1 MVREKKAIPW
11 GDDHVLITIRLT
23 KTHSSSLR
31 LSMFARVRYVGPPGS
46 GKTLLAQ
53 AVAGEANVPFFACSA
68 SEFVE
73 VYVGRGAA
81 RIRALF
87 AQARK
92 AAVQQQQQ
100 QRNQQ
105 HNSNQPPGPHQY
117 IHSVLHSM
125 FPWLASQLGAWDVPS
140 SSPVVSPSAS
150 SSSAPRCCRP
160 AASIL
165 FIDELD
171 ALGKSRM
178 SAGSNDEREQTLNQ
192 LLTELDG
199 FGTRER
205 EFTNNEEDDHG
216 GGDDAED
223 EEAGTVIV
231 IAATNRVD
239 VLDPAILRRFD
250 RQIHVGYPATPKARK
265 DVLLVHARR
274 VRCGAD
280 VDWDRIASDA
290 RTLGCS
296 GADLANLVNEAA
308 LLAVREG
315 SSVIEQ
321 DQLDHAARRIQNMKW
336 REDHP
341 GDLLL
346 GLRSA
351 GIR

>member
-1 MVREKKAIPW
+1 LLSA
-11 GDDHVLITIRLT
+11 LIL
-23 KTHSSSLR
+23 
-31 LSMFARVRYVGPPGS
+31 GPPGS

-87 AQARK
+87 SQARR

-100 QRNQQ
+100 QQRQQ
-105 HNSNQPPGPHQY
+105 NNNSQRGEAPPSPHQY
-117 IHSVLHSM
+117 IHSVLHSV
-125 FPWLASQLGAWDVPS
+125 FPWLASQLSTMDLSTS
-140 SSPVVSPSAS
+140 SSPALLPPATAAATSP
-150 SSSAPRCCRP
+150 RP

-171 ALGKSRM
+171 ALGKSRQ
-178 SAGSNDEREQTLNQ
+178 SSGSNDEREQTLNQ

-205 EFTNNEEDDHG
+205 EFSEPKGAADED
-216 GGDDAED
+216 GDDRDD
-223 EEAGTVIV
+223 EETGTVIV

-250 RQIHVGYPATPKARK
+250 RQIHVGYPVSAKARK

-315 SSVIEQ
+315 SSVVQQE
-321 DQLDHAARRIQNMKW
+321 QLDHAARRIQSMKW

-341 GDLLL
+341 GELLL
-346 GLRSA
+346 GLSSA

>member
-1 MVREKKAIPW
+1 VIAIR
-11 GDDHVLITIRLT
+11 TTKCLT
-23 KTHSSSLR
+23 HASSPCPCSLFFKI
-31 LSMFARVRYVGPPGS
+31 LGPPGS

-87 AQARK
+87 SQARR
-92 AAVQQQQQ
+92 AAVQQQQRQ
-100 QRNQQ
+100 QNK
-105 HNSNQPPGPHQY
+105 NSQRGEAPPSPHQY
-117 IHSVLHSM
+117 IHSVLHSV
-125 FPWLASQLGAWDVPS
+125 FPWLAAQLSPLDLPTS
-140 SSPVVSPSAS
+140 SSPAISPPEVVA
-150 SSSAPRCCRP
+150 AAATTTRYLP

-171 ALGKSRM
+171 ALGKSRQ
-178 SAGSNDEREQTLNQ
+178 SSGSNDEREQTLNQ

-205 EFTNNEEDDHG
+205 EFSEPRGEADED
-216 GGDDAED
+216 GGDFDD
-223 EEAGTVIV
+223 EEAATVIV

-250 RQIHVGYPATPKARK
+250 RQIHVGYPATAKARK

-315 SSVIEQ
+315 SAVIQQ
-321 DQLDHAARRIQNMKW
+321 DQLDHAARRIQSMKW

-341 GDLLL
+341 GELLL

>member
-1 MVREKKAIPW
+1 MDAF
-11 GDDHVLITIRLT
+11 DS
-23 KTHSSSLR
+23 THENGSFLPFLFLR
-31 LSMFARVRYVGPPGS
+31 ARAPCVGPPGS

-87 AQARK
+87 SQARK
-92 AAVQQQQQ
+92 AAVQQQQE
-100 QRNQQ
+100 QRRQ
-105 HNSNQPPGPHQY
+105 HSNCSSNQRGEAPSSPHQY
-117 IHSVLHSM
+117 IHSLLQSM
-125 FPWLASQLGAWDVPS
+125 FPWVASQLSAFDVPS
-140 SSPVVSPSAS
+140 TSSPTLLPAAS
-150 SSSAPRCCRP
+150 VAAPCRRP

-205 EFTNNEEDDHG
+205 EFANNEKADEDG
-216 GGDDAED
+216 VDDD

-265 DVLLVHARR
+265 DVLMVHARR

-341 GDLLL
+341 GELLM